1 MRYMAFTSR
10 NVKELLRDPLSY
22 IFCLGLP
29 VLMLVIMTLMNSNIP
44 SEAQMTIFNI
54 ENLGPGIAIFSFSFV
69 MLFACL
75 QVSKDRYSSFL
86 IRLYASPMTAFDFIA
101 GYTIP
106 LLLIALGQVVITF
119 AASSLIGLITGTTFN
134 LFNMIISALT
144 LVPAVVLFIGFG
156 LLFGSLFNDKV
167 APPISSIVITLA
179 SIMGGIW
186 MDVNMLGGTLKSI
199 CTAFPFYHATQA
211 ARAALS
217 GNYSDILTPLMITG
231 IYAIAIYAVA
241 VLVFKRKMQ
250 SDIS

>member
-1 MRYMAFTSR
+1 M
-10 NVKELLRDPLSY
+10 KELLRDPLSY

-29 VLMLVIMTLMNSNIP
+29 VLMLVIMTLVNSNIP

-101 GYTIP
+101 GYTLP

-119 AASSLIGLITGTTFN
+119 AVSSLIGLTTGTTFS
-134 LFNMIISALT
+134 LFNMLISALT

-199 CTAFPFYHATQA
+199 CTIFPFYHATQA

-231 IYAIAIYAVA
+231 IYAIVIYAVA

>member
-10 NVKELLRDPLSY
+10 NMKELLRDPLSY

-29 VLMLVIMTLMNSNIP
+29 VLMLVIMTLVNSNIP

-101 GYTIP
+101 GYTLP

-119 AASSLIGLITGTTFN
+119 AVSSLIGLTTGTTFS
-134 LFNMIISALT
+134 LFNMLISALT

-199 CTAFPFYHATQA
+199 CTIFPFYHATQA

-231 IYAIAIYAVA
+231 IYAIVIYAVA